1 MKEKLKQLSSSSPS
15 PAQCNLFVHVK
26 LLGCM
31 QNTLTKIISTTQNME
46 RIKHRH
52 SFLLQFTLL
61 CFHTTARGEWW
72 IPCPNEFMQNK
83 ACDSLFSTGIGFLS
97 WGTLLYYIVLQR
109 RLHSQQFYPNWIFSL
124 FWQFIVHTVGFI
136 RILHEYFLCCSMLLI
151 IRFSVFV
158 AIKSNKML
166 LSILA

>member
-83 ACDSLFSTGIGFLS
+83 ACTLTPCFLLALASSLGVLCCT
-97 WGTLLYYIVLQR
+97 TLYYNDVYTASNFTQIEFSLYFGSSSC
-109 RLHSQQFYPNWIFSL
+109 RLHTNSAWIL
-124 FWQFIVHTVGFI
+124 
-136 RILHEYFLCCSMLLI
+136 SMLLNAADHSFL
-151 IRFSVFV
+151 RFRCHQVQ
-158 AIKSNKML
+158 
-166 LSILA
+166 